1 MSPEFITL
9 TTLYFLALLSPGQD
23 FFLIV
28 SNALH
33 QGYQKAWWSCAGIA
47 FGNAIYIAI
56 ASIGHALFSDG
67 FLFIFFQ
74 VGGALFLIYLG
85 FVLLSTQNRVQ
96 EGTHV
101 YVSTRFKLFTQGAL
115 SALLNP
121 KNIVFYFSILFTII
135 PSQSTLHVKLLYGVW
150 MVCLLLFWDMSVALL
165 FGNRRAKALL
175 PYLFI
180 LQKAVGGALIC
191 FACFELY
198 TLSLFS

>member
-33 QGYQKAWWSCAGIA
+33 QGYKKAWWSCMGIA

-56 ASIGHALFSDG
+56 ASIGHTLFSDG
-67 FLFIFFQ
+67 FLFVFFQ
-74 VGGALFLIYLG
+74 IGGALFLIYLG
-85 FVLLSTQNRVQ
+85 FVLLSTSHSVQ
-96 EGTHV
+96 EETHV
-101 YVSTRFKLFTQGAL
+101 YVSTHFKLFMQGAL

-121 KNIVFYFSILFTII
+121 KNIIFYFSILFTII

-150 MVCLLLFWDMSVALL
+150 MVCLLLFWDMSIALL
-165 FGNRRAKALL
+165 FGNPRAKVLL

-180 LQKAVGGALIC
+180 LQKAVGGVLIC